1 MTVHHHPRR
10 APQFKLVLSDKGGI
24 RILFNGTAVEH
35 ATLIEVSTT
44 AALDDVVTSR
54 LTIELRG
61 EPIPVETE
69 WEQ

>member
-1 MTVHHHPRR
+1 MTIHRHSPP
-10 APQFKLVLSDKGGI
+10 APQFKLVMGSKGI
-24 RILFNGTAVEH
+24 RILFNGTPVEH